1 MFSYTV
7 MLIDL
12 IDPDGFINTG
22 QQRQH
27 CQQPYADRSAENI
40 VSVTPRV
47 CAGSRKLL
55 SLARTRV
62 GMWLKEAMM
71 IKVYCVR
78 FLR

>member
-40 VSVTPRV
+40 VSVTPQSMRWLQDAFV
-47 CAGSRKLL
+47 TRAYPRGDVAEGSH
-55 SLARTRV
+55 
-62 GMWLKEAMM
+62 
-71 IKVYCVR
+71 YD
-78 FLR
+78 

>member
-40 VSVTPRV
+40 VSVTPQSMR
-47 CAGSRKLL
+47 
-55 SLARTRV
+55 
-62 GMWLKEAMM
+62 WL
-71 IKVYCVR
+71 
-78 FLR
+78 